1 MADTTT
7 TNLLLT
13 KPEVG
18 ASTDTWG
25 TKVNTDLDLIDALF
39 NAGPVLKVAK
49 GGTGV
54 ATLTANNVILGNGT
68 SAPTFVAPST
78 NGNVLTSNG
87 TTWTSAA
94 AGASLSG
101 QTDSASPFET
111 SLGYQSG
118 NATTGVN
125 NTFVGYQAGLLNNS
139 GTDNTA
145 VGFKSLDANIT
156 GIGNTAIGSNALG
169 LTTVGELTAVGYQ
182 ALTANATGLQN
193 SAFGYSALNSN
204 TTGASNNAFG
214 RSASYSCTTGSYNIA
229 FGSSALYNNIV
240 GDSNL
245 AIGYAAI
252 YQATGSNNTALGF
265 SAGYN
270 LTTGTNNTI
279 VGYNAQPSSATV
291 SNENTFGNSSTT
303 SNRFWG
309 DFKMGGSSAG
319 TSGQVL
325 TSAGAGVAP
334 TWAAA
339 SSGALVLL
347 STVTAS
353 ASATVDVETG
363 FSSTYDDYMITVS
376 GLFNSSSATTL
387 LGRLK
392 LGGTYNTTGMYY
404 WNTATR
410 QVNGSTQTPE
420 YAGSDTS
427 IQLSAASGLGGSIG
441 DNFSMSMFLLAVNN
455 SGTKSIYTNGAY
467 ALYNNKGGGTLG
479 FANSSDVLSGV
490 RFFSSSGNL
499 TGTFKLYGIA
509 K

>member
-39 NAGPVLKVAK
+39 NAGPVLKVEK

-78 NGNVLTSNG
+78 SGNVLTSNG

-94 AGASLSG
+94 AGAALSG
-101 QTDSASPFET
+101 VTDSASPFKT
-111 SLGYQSG
+111 FLGYQAG
-118 NATTGVN
+118 NVTTGVR
-125 NTFVGYQAGLLNNS
+125 NTLIGYQAGLLTTS
-139 GTDNTA
+139 GTSNTVVGESALKNNVTGAQNVAIGVSALEVSTASNNVA
-145 VGFKSLDANIT
+145 VGRRAMLSSTSGASNT
-156 GIGNTAIGSNALG
+156 GVGTSALSAHTTSDLNVALG
-169 LTTVGELTAVGYQ
+169 SGAGDRV
-182 ALTANATGLQN
+182 
-193 SAFGYSALNSN
+193 
-204 TTGASNNAFG
+204 TTGASNVMVGA
-214 RSASYSCTTGSYNIA
+214 SAGFPLT
-229 FGSSALYNNIV
+229 
-240 GDSNL
+240 
-245 AIGYAAI
+245 
-252 YQATGSNNTALGF
+252 TGSNNICIGDTAT
-265 SAGYN
+265 A
-270 LTTGTNNTI
+270 
-279 VGYNAQPSSATV
+279 SSATV
-291 SNENTFGNSSTT
+291 SNENTWGNSSST

-309 DFKMGGSSAG
+309 DMKMGGSAAG

-376 GLFNSSSATTL
+376 GLFSSTGASTL
-387 LGRLK
+387 LGQLK
-392 LGGTYNTTGMYY
+392 LSGTYNTTGLYY

-410 QVNGSTQTPE
+410 QVNGTGQTPE
-420 YAGSDTS
+420 YAGGDTS
-427 IQLSAASGLGGSIG
+427 LQLSAASGLGGAIG

-467 ALYNNKGGGTLG
+467 ALSNNKGGGTLG
-479 FANSSDVLSGV
+479 FANTNNVLSGV
-490 RFFSSSGNL
+490 RFFASSGNL